1 MAGVFSLPI
10 QPTRTMFCLV
20 AVIVIGS
27 IFVHHADAQPA
38 QDIPFGLLNPTSE
51 ELPGE
56 SSWIAAAQDGVD
68 CVNWLDVCES
78 HPLPCMIVLLV
89 DL

>member
-38 QDIPFGLLNPTSE
+38 QD
-51 ELPGE
+51 
-56 SSWIAAAQDGVD
+56 GVD
-68 CVNWLDVCES
+68 CVDWLDVCES
-78 HPLPCMIVLLV
+78 HPLPYMIVLFV